1 MILVLVQWARNSLP
15 LGHLSAVVTAQMTS
29 ECHATYFRDYT
40 VKAPNERWRYTG
52 WWGVGVGVRGVR
64 GGRVRGGSG
73 VGRVRGWMGG
83 GVNGGGGGWGKDW
96 TSPEKYINKWII
108 VDYGGMF
115 DISKRGT
122 FSVNAVNKCV
132 HANRLVVVEISLTP
146 EKYVS
151 HATL

>member
-1 MILVLVQWARNSLP
+1 MA
-15 LGHLSAVVTAQMTS
+15 LS
-29 ECHATYFRDYT
+29 
-40 VKAPNERWRYTG
+40 G
-52 WWGVGVGVRGVR
+52 GGGVRGL
-64 GGRVRGGSG
+64 
-73 VGRVRGWMGG
+73 MG
-83 GVNGGGGGWGKDW
+83 GKDW

-122 FSVNAVNKCV
+122 FNVNAVNKCL
-132 HANRLVVVEISLTP
+132 HANRLVVVKISLTP